1 MSDIRGSSENKLK
14 VIKPDEFD
22 VDIVLT
28 PKTDDRNVQVSLTSI
43 IADYEVMVNNQWLY
57 CRTLA

>member
-43 IADYEVMVNNQWLY
+43 IADYEVMAIW
-57 CRTLA
+57 